1 VKVLLIT
8 PDFAPVTGG
17 IQTLLHR
24 LVVHATRL
32 EMRVVTMSHTH
43 ASIVDDG
50 LAAPVH
56 RVGAPAG
63 VHSAGVAALN
73 AQALRVGLRHRPDV
87 VLSGH
92 IVCAPAALA
101 LRRPVVQYTYAKELG
116 ARPRLAKAACARAT
130 RTIAISSHT
139 ARLVQ
144 EVGTP
149 AERIVRIPPGVDLPD
164 HEASTA
170 PDEPLITTVARLE
183 DRYKGC
189 DILIAALPVVRRH
202 VPNARLAV
210 IGEGSMRPWLES
222 LAESTGMENAV
233 TFHGALSDDERDAA
247 LARTSVLAMPSRLPP
262 NGFGGEGFGI
272 VYLEAGARGIPVI
285 AANVGGATDAVVHGE
300 TGLLVDPTDHLAVAD
315 AIVRILTD
323 PVLAHRLRAGA
334 RPWAERFAWP
344 AIARRVE
351 DVLMH
356 AAGSL

>member
-1 VKVLLIT
+1 
-8 PDFAPVTGG
+8 
-17 IQTLLHR
+17 
-24 LVVHATRL
+24 
-32 EMRVVTMSHTH
+32 
-43 ASIVDDG
+43 
-50 LAAPVH
+50 
-56 RVGAPAG
+56 
-63 VHSAGVAALN
+63 
-73 AQALRVGLRHRPDV
+73 
-87 VLSGH
+87 
-92 IVCAPAALA
+92 
-101 LRRPVVQYTYAKELG
+101 
-116 ARPRLAKAACARAT
+116 
-130 RTIAISSHT
+130 
-139 ARLVQ
+139 
-144 EVGTP
+144 
-149 AERIVRIPPGVDLPD
+149 
-164 HEASTA
+164 
-170 PDEPLITTVARLE
+170 
-183 DRYKGC
+183 
-189 DILIAALPVVRRH
+189 
-202 VPNARLAV
+202 
-210 IGEGSMRPWLES
+210 MRPWLES